1 MEHATRC
8 QMETRRKHS
17 KEFKLEAVRLCSQP
31 GATVKGTAE
40 NLGVHPSLLQH
51 WKKQLVVDGD
61 QAFPGNGRLKPDD
74 EEIRLLRL
82 EVKRLREERDI
93 LKKATLFFAQE
104 GRRR

>member
-1 MEHATRC
+1 MGS
-8 QMETRRKHS
+8 RRKHS
-17 KEFKLEAVRLCSQP
+17 KEFKLEAVRLATQP

-40 NLGVHPSLLQH
+40 SLGINASMLATWRRELTVN
-51 WKKQLVVDGD
+51 GD

-74 EEIRLLRL
+74 EEIRVLRL
-82 EVKRLREERDI
+82 ENKRLREERDI

>member
-1 MEHATRC
+1 MGI
-8 QMETRRKHS
+8 RRKHS
-17 KEFKLEAVRLCSQP
+17 KEFKLEAVRLATQP

-40 NLGVHPSLLQH
+40 SLGINSSMLHT
-51 WKKQLVVDGD
+51 WKKELAVSGG

-74 EEIRLLRL
+74 EEIRVLRL
-82 EVKRLREERDI
+82 ENKRLREERDI